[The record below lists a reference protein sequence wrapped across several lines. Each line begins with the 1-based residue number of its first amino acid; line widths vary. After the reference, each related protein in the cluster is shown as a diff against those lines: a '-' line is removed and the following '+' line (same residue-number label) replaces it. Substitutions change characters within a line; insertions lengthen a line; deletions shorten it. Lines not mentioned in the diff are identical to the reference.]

1 MKRVIT
7 DEAEFRTLYQT
18 MTIKQLAEY
27 YQCHTQTIFNYE
39 KRYGLSKKVQNNTIS
54 STDKRH
60 LRKKLPPD
68 EELFRLFNDALSDQ
82 QIAEMYNCSVNTV
95 RKKRY
100 ELTDINHAARIL
112 LNSDNIMTQI
122 QAGMT
127 LTQLTEYF
135 HCSRKTIS
143 KFCRAHNIIIP
154 EPSHKSVL
162 ISQDELQYYVDNGL
176 SNVEIANKFGCS
188 IATVKSRMREYGIQ
202 RFTLK
207 DVPDERIIELVNS
220 GATDQE
226 NADALGCCA
235 DAFRKRRR
243 MLGLQSQG
251 RNSKINNGL
260 ILDMVND
267 GMSDISIADY
277 LKCSVDTVAQHRIEC
292 GIRRGYP
299 PVNIDR
305 VALEKLINQGY
316 SMSAI
321 ARQFNCSEFTI
332 VQRIEQ
338 YGLIKPTNAQFSSY
352 EIYWLDW
359 LNSLGFQEEQDY
371 VCHDRTHISPYEI
384 DIFIPEYSIGLEIN
398 PVFTHSVDSVKWSCI
413 QKPKPNIYHQ
423 KKALLARQAGI
434 NLLNIYDWMD
444 VDKIKDIIISNVQM
458 NNRIA
463 ARKCHIID
471 VPKHI
476 ERKFLAD
483 NHMQGY
489 VQSERCYGLVYN
501 GMLYCLMSFGRPRFK
516 SPENCQ
522 WELLRFASLRGY
534 TIIGGA
540 SKLFTYFSKECNPQS
555 VLSFCS
561 LDVSNGKIYPTLGFH
576 EVRITYPTYRW
587 VNARDASES
596 YSWKTV
602 LDLGVDNLFH
612 TQYGKDKS
620 NIEAMLDLGFV
631 RVYNAGNLV
640 YTWHV

>member
-143 KFCRAHNIIIP
+143 KFCRTHNIIIP

-162 ISQDELQYYVDNGL
+162 IPQDELQYYVDNGL
-176 SNVEIANKFGCS
+176 SNVEIADKFGCS

-251 RNSKINNGL
+251 RNSKIT
-260 ILDMVND
+260 D
-267 GMSDISIADY
+267 
-277 LKCSVDTVAQHRIEC
+277 
-292 GIRRGYP
+292 
-299 PVNIDR
+299 
-305 VALEKLINQGY
+305 
-316 SMSAI
+316 
-321 ARQFNCSEFTI
+321 
-332 VQRIEQ
+332 
-338 YGLIKPTNAQFSSY
+338 
-352 EIYWLDW
+352 
-359 LNSLGFQEEQDY
+359 
-371 VCHDRTHISPYEI
+371 
-384 DIFIPEYSIGLEIN
+384 
-398 PVFTHSVDSVKWSCI
+398 
-413 QKPKPNIYHQ
+413 
-423 KKALLARQAGI
+423 
-434 NLLNIYDWMD
+434 
-444 VDKIKDIIISNVQM
+444 
-458 NNRIA
+458 
-463 ARKCHIID
+463 
-471 VPKHI
+471 
-476 ERKFLAD
+476 
-483 NHMQGY
+483 
-489 VQSERCYGLVYN
+489 
-501 GMLYCLMSFGRPRFK
+501 
-516 SPENCQ
+516 
-522 WELLRFASLRGY
+522 
-534 TIIGGA
+534 
-540 SKLFTYFSKECNPQS
+540 
-555 VLSFCS
+555 
-561 LDVSNGKIYPTLGFH
+561 
-576 EVRITYPTYRW
+576 
-587 VNARDASES
+587 
-596 YSWKTV
+596 
-602 LDLGVDNLFH
+602 
-612 TQYGKDKS
+612 
-620 NIEAMLDLGFV
+620 
-631 RVYNAGNLV
+631 
-640 YTWHV
+640 